1 MALEK
6 SLKNDKNKANMDT
19 GKEALTVHADL
30 SEYDMHEHMHGHVHE
45 HEHGEHEHYHV
56 HKHTQT
62 RAVLNRMAR
71 IIGHMTAVR
80 GMVENGRDCSD
91 VLIQLAAINAAVT
104 SVSRLILKDHM
115 EHCIVDAVKDN
126 DMETM
131 EKLKKAIDKF
141 IK

>member
-6 SLKNDKNKANMDT
+6 SLNNDESKTNIDNKSSFMHA
-19 GKEALTVHADL
+19 ELTEHGMHDHT
-30 SEYDMHEHMHGHVHE
+30 HEH
-45 HEHGEHEHYHV
+45 EHEHYHV

-80 GMVENGRDCSD
+80 GMVENGRDCSE

-115 EHCIVDAVKDN
+115 EHCIVDAVRDN

>member
-6 SLKNDKNKANMDT
+6 SLNNDKNKADIDIN
-19 GKEALTVHADL
+19 KEAFTAHTVAD
-30 SEYDMHEHMHGHVHE
+30 HVHE
-45 HEHGEHEHYHV
+45 HEHEYEHFHV

-80 GMVENGRDCSD
+80 GMVENGRDCSE

-115 EHCIVDAVKDN
+115 EHCIVDAVRDN